1 MILQQ
6 FNSMPTMSH
15 PAFYVTE
22 NVVLCKY
29 QGTHAPSLFQLEDGG
44 GKNFR
49 KSLLEGGQKFIF
61 WWGGIL
67 VGGRIILLE
76 ET

>member
-1 MILQQ
+1 ML
-6 FNSMPTMSH
+6 TMSH

-29 QGTHAPSLFQLEDGG
+29 QGMHAPSPLRLEEGGGG

-49 KSLLEGGQKFIF
+49 KVFAGGRSEIYVLV
-61 WWGGIL
+61 GGIL
-67 VGGRIILLE
+67 LGGRIILLE